1 VSGRLQQRI
10 PQVWLRKGGRR
21 HVPGGSQQG
30 GHDLAFDLVDHAD
43 PVLEELGKDGPI
55 VPERLQQCLG

>member
-10 PQVWLRKGGRR
+10 PQVGLGKGGRR
-21 HVPGGSQQG
+21 HVLGGSQQG
-30 GHDLAFDLVDHAD
+30 GHDLAFDLVGCAG
-43 PVLEELGKDGPI
+43 PLLEEVGKDGPI